1 MKDKFLNYSIS
12 KIKSKNNFDDIKIA
26 ELRYGLEAFYMLF
39 TKMVVIILINLVLGL
54 TKELILFLI
63 FFTPLRG
70 FGFGF
75 HAKTNFQCWLISL
88 PLFIIIPYLIHYMD
102 MNFITTII
110 ITIFALISFLLFGPA
125 DTLKKPL
132 INYKKRLINKFILVC
147 VCLLYLFLINFIQN
161 DLIVNSITFAC
172 LWQSICVNPL
182 MYKLFNQPFNN
193 YKVYLNE
200 V

>member
-39 TKMVVIILINLVLGL
+39 TKMGVIILINLVLGL

-88 PLFIIIPYLIHYMD
+88 PLF
-102 MNFITTII
+102 I

>member
-39 TKMVVIILINLVLGL
+39 TKMGVIILINLVLGL

-110 ITIFALISFLLFGPA
+110 ITIFSIFIILFFFV
-125 DTLKKPL
+125 
-132 INYKKRLINKFILVC
+132 I
-147 VCLLYLFLINFIQN
+147 LFLWIGK
-161 DLIVNSITFAC
+161 ITTR
-172 LWQSICVNPL
+172 
-182 MYKLFNQPFNN
+182 
-193 YKVYLNE
+193 
-200 V
+200 